1 MARPRKEE
9 SMESPESL
17 IKEVISMLEK
27 KENGQPESWHLTQL
41 KMLSEYMESLKNG
54 QPK

>member
-17 IKEVISMLEK
+17 IKEAISMLEE
-27 KENGQPESWHLTQL
+27 KENGQPESWHLVQL
-41 KMLSEYMESLKNG
+41 KMLLEHMESLKNG
-54 QPK
+54 